1 MLQHRFDHVGLNV
14 RDLDAAVQW
23 YADALDLVVDEE
35 GGVESAGFRFVMMKS
50 ADGFRLELLS
60 RTGSSAGLRADHPLH
75 AALAEGYGHVALEA
89 ADLDAMFERLVA
101 KGATVVWEPRPAP
114 VPGARMAWVKDPEG
128 NLLELLHR
136 G

>member
-60 RTGSSAGLRADHPLH
+60 RTGSSARCGPSSAGCRC
-75 AALAEGYGHVALEA
+75 
-89 ADLDAMFERLVA
+89 
-101 KGATVVWEPRPAP
+101 
-114 VPGARMAWVKDPEG
+114 
-128 NLLELLHR
+128 
-136 G
+136 

>member
-1 MLQHRFDHVGLNV
+1 M
-14 RDLDAAVQW
+14 
-23 YADALDLVVDEE
+23 
-35 GGVESAGFRFVMMKS
+35 
-50 ADGFRLELLS
+50 ELLS

-75 AALAEGYGHVALEA
+75 AALTEGYGHVALEA
-89 ADLDAMFERLVA
+89 AADLDATFERLVA
-101 KGATVVWEPRPAP
+101 EGATVVREPRPAP